1 MHRWWCGYIAAV
13 FMVLSALAWLTWTT
27 LSMQADKRQADRIAF
42 ADETARLAL
51 WRMDTQITALLSREA
66 GRPYIAYHAFYPATG
81 ALLRDARTIQQGDII
96 IPSPLLGLQQNDVL
110 LHFQFSPDGEL
121 TSPQVPLG
129 NLLTAAVP
137 SIVTASQVNEAT
149 RRLGLF
155 HTRVTVK
162 KLLDAL
168 QATPAIS
175 QETTIAR
182 FAFACAVPD
191 EMSRKGKDGLAR
203 QYAIESNLSQSQELG
218 NPAQTVDPDAL
229 SYFNQASS
237 LNRLG
242 SSVPTQGKNLP
253 VAPSSPTKHLAQ
265 PTALDAEIMR
275 PIWIDDTLLLA
286 RRVTIDQQNWLQGC
300 WLDWPTMHTQLLTGI
315 KDLLPDAK
323 LHAVCQAPTT
333 TSTHVL
339 ATLPVIL
346 DPGTAIP
353 DWQAPPSDNSLLI
366 ILLAWGG
373 VLLAVGGGGF
383 LLHGALQLS
392 ERRGTFVSAV
402 THELRTPLTTFR
414 LYTDLLADG
423 HVTNEKERSECL
435 STLRTEADRLG
446 HLVENVLSYA
456 RLERQPIPT
465 TTLGVSTLFNDITPR
480 LRERAERAQ
489 LLLTVTITPAA
500 EPRAVRGEPHAI
512 ERILGNLVDNACKYA
527 ATASDRR
534 LHLDI
539 DIDGPHL
546 RCTIRDH
553 GPGIPPVIA
562 ATLFHPFS
570 KSATSAANSAPG
582 IGLGLALS
590 RRLAQ
595 QLGGNLTDV
604 AGNDGAVFVLTLVLV
619 P

>member
-1 MHRWWCGYIAAV
+1 
-13 FMVLSALAWLTWTT
+13 
-27 LSMQADKRQADRIAF
+27 MQTDKRQADRIAF

-110 LHFQFSPDGEL
+110 LHFQFSPNGEL

-129 NLLTAAVP
+129 NLYTAAVP
-137 SIVTASQVNEAT
+137 TIVTSSQVSEAT
-149 RRLGLF
+149 RRLGQF
-155 HTRVTVK
+155 NSRVTISQ
-162 KLLDAL
+162 LHSAL

-182 FAFACAVPD
+182 FAFACVALD
-191 EMSRKGKDGLAR
+191 ESSRKGKDGLAR
-203 QYAIESNLSQSQELG
+203 QYAIENNLSQSQGLG
-218 NPAQTVDPDAL
+218 NPVQTVDPDAL
-229 SYFNQASS
+229 AYFNQASD

-242 SSVPTQGKNLP
+242 SQNKTQDKNTPTPALSSTTASTKN
-253 VAPSSPTKHLAQ
+253 LAQ

-300 WLDWPTMHTQLLTGI
+300 WLDWPTMHAQLLTGI

-353 DWQAPPSDNSLLI
+353 DWQTPPSDNSLLI

-465 TTLGVSTLFNDITPR
+465 TTLGVSTLFNDISPR

-489 LLLTVTITPAA
+489 LSLVVGLTSAA
-500 EPRAVRGEPHAI
+500 APRAVRGEPHAI

-527 ATASDRR
+527 ATASDHR

-539 DIDGPHL
+539 DIDGPRL

-553 GPGIPPVIA
+553 GPGIPPTIA

-570 KSATSAANSAPG
+570 KSAASAANSAPG

-590 RRLAQ
+590 QRLAQ
-595 QLGGNLTDV
+595 QLGGNLTHV
-604 AGNDGAVFVLTLVLV
+604 AEKDGAVFVLTLVLV